1 MLEVADRLIASIGQ
15 DCMDT
20 LFWSIANFSPVGL
33 KKKSLDKK
41 TRGRIKKGLKNFFWA
56 VKLQFTLH
64 FTLALGYMFA
74 HSFLMLIQA
83 TTLNVAFNNHNK
95 VLLII
100 MMSNNFIEI
109 KGSVFKRFEKN
120 NLFQVC
126 YIAIIKR
133 NQAKETTFN
142 IKISRSHVLMCENAF
157 IYSGYF
163 I

>member
-1 MLEVADRLIASIGQ
+1 
-15 DCMDT
+15 
-20 LFWSIANFSPVGL
+20 
-33 KKKSLDKK
+33 
-41 TRGRIKKGLKNFFWA
+41 
-56 VKLQFTLH
+56 
-64 FTLALGYMFA
+64 
-74 HSFLMLIQA
+74 MLIQA

-126 YIAIIKR
+126 YFAIIKT
-133 NQAKETTFN
+133 NQAKERTFD
-142 IKISRSHVLMCENAF
+142 IKNSRSHVLMCENAF